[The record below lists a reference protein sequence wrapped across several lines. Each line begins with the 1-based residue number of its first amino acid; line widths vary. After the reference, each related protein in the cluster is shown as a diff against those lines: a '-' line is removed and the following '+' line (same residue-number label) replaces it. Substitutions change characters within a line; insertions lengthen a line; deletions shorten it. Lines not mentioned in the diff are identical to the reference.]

1 MRYSISTLARK
12 TGLSIHTL
20 RFYEKEG
27 LLRYVERTPS
37 GRRIYNEASMG
48 CLMGVQCMKQ
58 AGMTLP
64 QIKEFLDATKE
75 GASTLPHR
83 LEMVLH
89 AKEQLQKMMESIQQ
103 GLELADFFIAGCQKA
118 LEAAKQGKNPDKAF
132 PYITLDGIV
141 NFPFIITESG
151 KFEPAPPP
159 EAQTKASAKRTDA

>member
-1 MRYSISTLARK
+1 MKYSISTLARK

-27 LLRYVERTPS
+27 LLRYVERTAS
-37 GRRIYNEASMG
+37 GRRVYSDASMG

-64 QIKEFLDATKE
+64 QIKEFFDATKE
-75 GASTLPHR
+75 GAATLPQR
-83 LEMVLH
+83 LEMAIK
-89 AKEQLQKMMESIQQ
+89 AKEQLIKMMESIRQ
-103 GLELADFFIAGCQKA
+103 GMQLADFFIAGCKKA
-118 LEAAKQGKNPDKAF
+118 LEAAQQGKDPDKAF

-141 NFPFIITESG
+141 NFPFTVTESG

-159 EAQTKASAKRTDA
+159 SAENSTP